1 MIIKNKLLVLLT
13 IFSVGIY
20 LFINTIIGKDNFK
33 NFKSLLNEEK
43 KLFLKEYIF
52 PYKLIS
58 EKKIDILQLNHEIIT
73 LKENISQL
81 NQIIIIKSDGK
92 KTFELSENNSLFF
105 YSKDTF
111 KMDLTIKAILKD
123 KEITCYHKSNINNS
137 YQLNI
142 SEFSEDC
149 KKAIFF
155 IGDINGNY
163 FYFGLKQKAK
173 NSKNLLILP
182 ASNFYNYSSNL
193 FEINQYSAKEDY
205 IAKLDEVP
213 LHTKMKW
220 AERTSKSIHNIS
232 KIINEYDIILDYQ
245 FLNFDIN
252 DYDLIILPLHQ
263 EYVSNEFVEKLI
275 DYLKNENRVVFSIG
289 GANFKRHVEFKDN
302 YFLYEKNKEINVKD
316 YNLNTFDEGINKNC
330 VYVDDKNM
338 NLGELTEPLVKQN
351 IEYLFPK
358 IKCENDKFIP
368 LLSIQSFDN
377 KKNSKF
383 IHILSDGIGMNFA
396 TIEYL
401 KTQILNKINNIIKD

>member
-1 MIIKNKLLVLLT
+1 M
-13 IFSVGIY
+13 
-20 LFINTIIGKDNFK
+20 
-33 NFKSLLNEEK
+33 E
-43 KLFLKEYIF
+43 
-52 PYKLIS
+52 
-58 EKKIDILQLNHEIIT
+58 
-73 LKENISQL
+73 
-81 NQIIIIKSDGK
+81 
-92 KTFELSENNSLFF
+92 
-105 YSKDTF
+105 
-111 KMDLTIKAILKD
+111 
-123 KEITCYHKSNINNS
+123 
-137 YQLNI
+137 
-142 SEFSEDC
+142 
-149 KKAIFF
+149 
-155 IGDINGNY
+155 
-163 FYFGLKQKAK
+163 
-173 NSKNLLILP
+173 
-182 ASNFYNYSSNL
+182 
-193 FEINQYSAKEDY
+193 
-205 IAKLDEVP
+205 
-213 LHTKMKW
+213 W

-232 KIINEYDIILDYQ
+232 KVINEYDIILDYQ

-302 YFLYEKNKEINVKD
+302 YFLYEKNRTINVKD
-316 YNLNTFDEGINKNC
+316 YNLNTFDERINKNC